1 MRLERKK
8 LRLGVA
14 ATRRDSW
21 AAPKAFE
28 NYRAIMA
35 WLSGKADQ
43 YDIELIDMSELKF
56 EDKEVVFGKEI
67 RKMKA
72 DVLLTDYE
80 DAVIAAEHFK
90 RKKVDALFFPFC
102 DFGQEEAVAKL
113 AKEVRVPVL
122 IWGPRDEMPVGM
134 EWRPT
139 DTQCGLFAASKV
151 LQRYG
156 IQFTY
161 IENCRLEDPL
171 FEKEFLKFIRCAD
184 IVSAFRSLRILQL
197 SVRPQQ
203 FLGVMVNEGEL
214 LERFGIEVVPVT
226 TSELFAEIARA
237 EEEDQE
243 EIESFCRETKEILR
257 SSGTLNPSETGKHLE
272 VLGAVTAGIMRLAK
286 KYRCTAAA
294 CECWHEI
301 VCRYDIS
308 PCFALGELNE
318 RGLPCACEM
327 DIHGAVSSVIAAA
340 ANRYREPS
348 FLADL
353 TIRHPDQDNV
363 ELLWHCGPFA
373 KSLKDPKQEGYVA
386 ETGQGYYPLKK
397 GGLTIVRFDGCRG
410 RYQCFAGYG
419 KSVEGPVT
427 NGNYVW
433 LETEDWPA
441 WEKKFIVCIMGLK
454 PSP

>member
-397 GGLTIVRFDGCRG
+397 GGLTIVRLDR
-410 RYQCFAGYG
+410 
-419 KSVEGPVT
+419 KST
-427 NGNYVW
+427 RLNSSHR
-433 LETEDWPA
+433 LESR
-441 WEKKFIVCIMGLK
+441 M
-454 PSP
+454 PSSA

>member
-1 MRLERKK
+1 MERKK

-397 GGLTIVRFDGCRG
+397 GGLTIVRLDR
-410 RYQCFAGYG
+410 
-419 KSVEGPVT
+419 KST
-427 NGNYVW
+427 RLNSSHR
-433 LETEDWPA
+433 LESR
-441 WEKKFIVCIMGLK
+441 M
-454 PSP
+454 PSSA

>member
-1 MRLERKK
+1 MRFERNQF
-8 LRLGVA
+8 RLGVA

-21 AAPKAFE
+21 AAPEAFE
-28 NYRAIMA
+28 NYRDIMA
-35 WLSGKADQ
+35 WLSVRAEQ
-43 YDIELIDMSELKF
+43 YDIELTGISELEF
-56 EDKEVVFGKEI
+56 GDKEVVFGKEI

-72 DVLLTDYE
+72 DALLTDYE

-90 RKKVDALFFPFC
+90 KMGVDALFFPFC

-113 AKEVRVPVL
+113 AKELRVPVL
-122 IWGPRDEMPVGM
+122 IWGPRDEMPEGM
-134 EWRPT
+134 KWRPT

-156 IQFTY
+156 VKFTY

-171 FEKEFLKFIRCAD
+171 FEKEFLKFIRSAN

-237 EEEDQE
+237 EQEDKE
-243 EIESFCRETKEILR
+243 EIRLFCRETIEILR
-257 SSGTLNPSETGKHLE
+257 PSETEHHLE
-272 VLGAVTAGIMRLAK
+272 ALGAIMAGIMRLAK

-308 PCFALGELNE
+308 PCFALGELND
-318 RGLPCACEM
+318 RGLPCACET

-340 ANRYREPS
+340 ANRYSEPS

-353 TIRHPDQDNV
+353 TIRHPDRDNV

-386 ETGQGYYPLKK
+386 ETGQ
-397 GGLTIVRFDGCRG
+397 
-410 RYQCFAGYG
+410 
-419 KSVEGPVT
+419 
-427 NGNYVW
+427 
-433 LETEDWPA
+433 
-441 WEKKFIVCIMGLK
+441 
-454 PSP
+454 